1 MNEKESPNIAESKDS
16 QLSFNLQ
23 ICEKNKEDIKLSY
36 KDIYF
41 FNAYKKYYR
50 KNIKTELTKLKD
62 TLKKY
67 ENKYLNNSNSVME
80 DFVFYPPM
88 YQIKPVEGTEHDQ
101 AEVNRVHK
109 YMQDQRF
116 VERLVDY
123 IELYAE
129 KFKNKDSFHNLL
141 IKYFSESGLSQKELS
156 ERANVNYTTLNKVLN
171 KKKNIDNIS
180 MNYILKLCLAMNL
193 DIDETQKL
201 LLFSGYVLTG
211 KDDRE
216 IYLRT
221 AIKNKLGVV
230 KTNLYLDENNLQ
242 LL

>member
-1 MNEKESPNIAESKDS
+1 
-16 QLSFNLQ
+16 
-23 ICEKNKEDIKLSY
+23 
-36 KDIYF
+36 
-41 FNAYKKYYR
+41 
-50 KNIKTELTKLKD
+50 
-62 TLKKY
+62 
-67 ENKYLNNSNSVME
+67 ME
-80 DFVFYPPM
+80 DFVFYPSLFQVKPIDEAQ
-88 YQIKPVEGTEHDQ
+88 YDEIEIKKT
-101 AEVNRVHK
+101 HK
-109 YMQDQRF
+109 FSPDQRF
-116 VERLVDY
+116 IERLVDY

-141 IKYFSESGLSQKELS
+141 IKYFSESGLTQKELS
-156 ERANVNYTTLNKVLN
+156 ERANVSYTTLNKVLN

-180 MNYILKLCLAMNL
+180 LNYILKLCLAMNL

-216 IYLRT
+216 IYLRL

>member
-1 MNEKESPNIAESKDS
+1 MKNELA
-16 QLSFNLQ
+16 
-23 ICEKNKEDIKLSY
+23 
-36 KDIYF
+36 
-41 FNAYKKYYR
+41 
-50 KNIKTELTKLKD
+50 KLKE

-67 ENKYLNNSNSVME
+67 ENKFLKSSNIVME

-88 YQIKPVEGTEHDQ
+88 FQIKPAEGVEYDQ
-101 AEVNRVHK
+101 VNMREAYK
-109 YMQDQRF
+109 YMQEQSF
-116 VERLVDY
+116 IERLVDY

-141 IKYFSESGLSQKELS
+141 IKLFSESGLSQKELS

-216 IYLRT
+216 IYLRI

-230 KTNLYLDENNLQ
+230 KTNLYLDDNNLQ